1 MLAPPFFTLY
11 ALNRGDRDCGLDRDS
26 SITVKLVG

>member
-1 MLAPPFFTLY
+1 MFARFYTLY

-26 SITVKLVG
+26 SIAVKLVG